1 MTISLIDCTEHEHS
15 AAILEIFNEAILTS
29 TALYE
34 YQART
39 MQDMQTWFKQKS
51 ALNAPIIGAVN
62 EAGQLLGFATW
73 GHFRAYPAYQYTM
86 EHSIYIH
93 HSARG
98 QGLSKH
104 LMRALIEAA
113 KAAEIH
119 VLMGCIDADNAAS
132 IGLHRSLGFQS
143 VGLLPQVGFK
153 FGRWLDLALYQLILS
168 TPLEPVAD

>member
-1 MTISLIDCTEHEHS
+1 MTISLIDCTEREHS

-51 ALNAPIIGAVN
+51 VLNAPIIGAVN
-62 EAGQLLGFATW
+62 DAGQLLGFATW
-73 GHFRAYPAYQYTM
+73 GRFRAYPAYQYTM

-93 HSARG
+93 RSARG
-98 QGLSKH
+98 QGLSKR